1 VSIGRL
7 GPSKD
12 HFVVAWDAT
21 IAEEDTFFGMTS
33 CPYIGNVTGVL
44 SESAESELE
53 PEPHRK

>member
-21 IAEEDTFFGMTS
+21 IVEEDVFLGMTFY
-33 CPYIGNVTGVL
+33 PYIVNVTDIR
-44 SESAESELE
+44 SEPAEPEFE
-53 PEPHRK
+53 PEPYYK

>member
-21 IAEEDTFFGMTS
+21 IVEEDVFLGTTS
-33 CPYIGNVTGVL
+33 YPYIGNVTDVR
-44 SESAESELE
+44 SEPAEPEFE